1 MNIWKIILLTL
12 KEYHKRRYLYY
23 LLVLCIAPTIA
34 LDSILEVLHEGFVN
48 AVLDGIA
55 FGIVS
60 FCAFAMILLGMQTY
74 SSKIDSGSIVL
85 DITKPLN
92 RKEYFIGKVIS
103 NIIVLFICIAGILLS
118 SALLLHIH
126 GYHIPSEIFSRASG
140 IVTLTPLFIL
150 SVVSLI
156 NLYLSTKAT
165 GISAFIIYII
175 YFKIQDHLM
184 NIQYDPK
191 FTVMGRSFSGISLA
205 IEVITILLITIGTLL
220 FNRKEL

>member
-1 MNIWKIILLTL
+1 MNIWRVIILTL

-23 LLVLCIAPTIA
+23 LLVLCIAPIMA
-34 LDSILEVLHEGFVN
+34 LDFILEELHGSFVN

-55 FGIVS
+55 IGIVS
-60 FCAFAMILLGMQTY
+60 FCAFAMILLGIQTY
-74 SSKIDSGSIVL
+74 SPKIDSGSIVL

-92 RKEYFIGKVIS
+92 REEYFLGKVIS

-118 SALLLHIH
+118 SALLLHIY

-150 SVVSLI
+150 SIISLI

-175 YFKIQDHLM
+175 YVSIQDYLM
-184 NIQYDPK
+184 QIQYDPR
-191 FTVMGRSFSGISLA
+191 FTVIGRSFSVISLSTG
-205 IEVITILLITIGTLL
+205 VITILLIAIGALL